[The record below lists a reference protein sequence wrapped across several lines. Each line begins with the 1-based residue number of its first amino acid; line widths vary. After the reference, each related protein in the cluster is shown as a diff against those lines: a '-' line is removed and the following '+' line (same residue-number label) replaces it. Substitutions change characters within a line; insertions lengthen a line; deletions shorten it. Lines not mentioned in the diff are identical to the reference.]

1 MTNKNENLE
10 NDNSLYAWANGKLV
24 SIAIGLA
31 VGTFIY
37 KSGIITKVLGK
48 FSKKDADTKIDFN
61 SKQRDNQN

>member
-31 VGTFIY
+31 VGTFII
-37 KSGIITKVLGK
+37 KSGIITKITGK
-48 FSKKDADTKIDFN
+48 FFKKD
-61 SKQRDNQN
+61 SEKQAE